1 MSSIFV
7 FITASKCVWYVISKM
22 LIWTVFFQWLQSCRM
37 SLSER
42 RRGVAHSPFHIP
54 FLFSFEQFFEF
65 ELSKY
70 QAICVADTDEVR
82 SSLPH
87 ARPQRNAVWEWHLVR
102 ITIDRVTASRGVVS
116 AAFGGRGGEPDN
128 EQGSAEVAV
137 VSVPN
142 HTVTSTLPKV
152 FPSLHSAVSRHTLIL
167 SLLPYFSSLSFLLW
181 NLPFTPPPC
190 LPPLPRLPLPRP
202 SQFHLSIIDG
212 WNFV

>member
-7 FITASKCVWYVISKM
+7 FITASKCVWYVMSKM

-87 ARPQRNAVWEWHLVR
+87 ARPQRNDAWEWHLVR

-128 EQGSAEVAV
+128 EQGNAEVAV

-152 FPSLHSAVSRHTLIL
+152 FP
-167 SLLPYFSSLSFLLW
+167 LPSFSGQPSYPNSVFTSLSFLLW

-190 LPPLPRLPLPRP
+190 LPPLPRVPLPRP